1 MFRDVI
7 KTPLGALLRSTKCN
21 GKGSAV
27 RAARQLPE
35 RGTAA
40 SIPGLSIVAKRLVAA
55 GDQRE
60 LAGRVRLGQALSELA
75 RELAASR
82 REIAV
87 LKRENAALRSKLDA
101 AGAA

>member
-1 MFRDVI
+1 MRPDN
-7 KTPLGALLRSTKCN
+7 SQN
-21 GKGSAV
+21 G
-27 RAARQLPE
+27 
-35 RGTAA
+35 GTAT

-55 GDQRE
+55 GDQPE

-87 LKRENAALRSKLDA
+87 LKRENAELRSQLDL
-101 AGAA
+101 GAPK